1 MLRLPIGWQDNSD
14 CVNLFVTMRLKMC
27 ELMAKDLCCNGARKF
42 KTKANNKRLP
52 DPDHYLYLDKLL
64 NSAQMKIDI
73 PWGGAQHRVFHQ
85 LGEFLA
91 SHGCAEKNAKFK
103 GTWKITD
110 EKEARDWLKTM
121 CEEKDNKFKL
131 VMRYAHH

>member
-1 MLRLPIGWQDNSD
+1 MLKLPIGWQDNHD
-14 CVNLFVTMRLKMC
+14 CVDIFCRARKAMC
-27 ELMAKDLCCNGARKF
+27 ETMAKDLCTNGAMHF
-42 KTKANNKRLP
+42 KTRNKRLP

-73 PWGGAQHRVFHQ
+73 PWGGAQHRMYHK

-91 SHGCAEKNAKFK
+91 EHNCAERNAKFK

-110 EKEARDWLKTM
+110 EKEAKDWLKNM
-121 CEEKDNKFKL
+121 VEEKDNKFKL